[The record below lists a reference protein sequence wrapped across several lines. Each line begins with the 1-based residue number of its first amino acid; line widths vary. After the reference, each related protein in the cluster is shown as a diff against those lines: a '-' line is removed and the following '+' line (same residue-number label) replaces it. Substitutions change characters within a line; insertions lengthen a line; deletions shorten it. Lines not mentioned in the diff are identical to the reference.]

1 MLRFPASNLKL
12 RVFVIIRCDLCE
24 PVMRGCYRYQVMDWA
39 PGVRIPEGEGIFLFS
54 ETSRRILGPHSP
66 LLSGYRSSFPGVKLS
81 GHDADHSPLSS
92 DEVKNVYASMAG
104 TGTTLNLLTLLFY
117 LKYLEFSCVSV

>member
-1 MLRFPASNLKL
+1 VVVIDTRSWTGRP
-12 RVFVIIRCDLCE
+12 VFE
-24 PVMRGCYRYQVMDWA
+24 SPQGQ
-39 PGVRIPEGEGIFLFS
+39 EIFLFS
-54 ETSRRILGPHSP
+54 ETSRRNLGPHSP

-92 DEVKNVYASMAG
+92 DEIKNVYASMAG